1 MERLRLK
8 YSMCNFVQPGRVTAG
23 VGVVVGVGVGV
34 GVGVNS
40 SLRKIDA
47 KTGKRWALAQ
57 AS

>member
-1 MERLRLK
+1 
-8 YSMCNFVQPGRVTAG
+8 MCNFVQPGRVAAS
-23 VGVVVGVGVGV
+23 VGVVVVVV